1 MTIVLGY
8 LSDRFLGVV
17 VVDIA
22 AMNGDSHF
30 KITEPPINSAFT
42 AIRRVNDNHVFF
54 VIDTHRT
61 AIVADSSAYFNR
73 FLLNLDWVIIF
84 ET

>member
-1 MTIVLGY
+1 MLGY

-22 AMNGDSHF
+22 AMDGDSHF
-30 KITEPPINSAFT
+30 KITKSPVNSAFT
-42 AIRRVNDNHVFF
+42 AVFGVDDNQVFF

-61 AIVADSSAYFNR
+61 PIVADSSVYFND